1 MSQNDPDY
9 PAMVLASYMFGEPIT
24 SRVSNRIRNKEG
36 LSYGANAR
44 IAIPTEGDSA
54 MLSVTVSLNPAV
66 GPKVEQCYFEELQKA
81 YKDGFT
87 AEEVAEAKKAV
98 LDARMIGRSTDAAL
112 LAFLASHEQLDRP
125 MSWDAN
131 VEAKIAS
138 LTPEQIN
145 AAFRKHIDPAGMTIV
160 KAGDFAAAKVFQ

>member
-1 MSQNDPDY
+1 
-9 PAMVLASYMFGEPIT
+9 
-24 SRVSNRIRNKEG
+24 
-36 LSYGANAR
+36 
-44 IAIPTEGDSA
+44 

-87 AEEVAEAKKAV
+87 AQEVAEAKKAV
-98 LDARMIGRSTDAAL
+98 LDARLIGRSTDAAL
-112 LAFLASHEQLDRP
+112 LTFLASHEQLDRP
-125 MSWDAN
+125 LSWDAT
-131 VEAKIAS
+131 VEAKIAA

-145 AAFRKHIDPAGMTIV
+145 AAFRKHIDPEGMTIA

>member
-1 MSQNDPDY
+1 
-9 PAMVLASYMFGEPIT
+9 
-24 SRVSNRIRNKEG
+24 
-36 LSYGANAR
+36 
-44 IAIPTEGDSA
+44 
-54 MLSVTVSLNPAV
+54 
-66 GPKVEQCYFEELQKA
+66 VEQCFFEELQKA

-98 LDARMIGRSTDAAL
+98 LDARMIGTGRPTPRCCFPRFARAVGSSVEL
-112 LAFLASHEQLDRP
+112 GCRRGGQDRV
-125 MSWDAN
+125 A
-131 VEAKIAS
+131 

>member
-1 MSQNDPDY
+1 
-9 PAMVLASYMFGEPIT
+9 
-24 SRVSNRIRNKEG
+24 
-36 LSYGANAR
+36 
-44 IAIPTEGDSA
+44 

-87 AEEVAEAKKAV
+87 AAEVAEAKKAI
-98 LDARMIGRSTDAAL
+98 LDARTLARSTDAAL
-112 LAFLASHEQLDRP
+112 LGFIAQHEQLERP
-125 MSWDAN
+125 FSWDAT

-145 AAFRKHIDPAGMTIV
+145 AAFKKHIDPNGMTIV